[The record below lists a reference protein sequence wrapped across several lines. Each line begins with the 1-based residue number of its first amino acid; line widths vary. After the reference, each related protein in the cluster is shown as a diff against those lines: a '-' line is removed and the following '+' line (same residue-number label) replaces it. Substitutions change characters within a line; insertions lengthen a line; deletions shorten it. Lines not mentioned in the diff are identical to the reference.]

1 MNNQLN
7 ETIPEILPN
16 ERTAPPL
23 SMASDIQNSS
33 RNTQT
38 VTLTQTATRS
48 LVGTTVEEQMLPLT
62 LRARPHVTW
71 DESVEDNEGLGRK
84 TSKRCCIFHKQRDFG
99 ESSTDSS
106 DDSDGSESSSS
117 SGGGFP
123 KQRQGSRKHKRR
135 IARPKKGKGVPD
147 YQRYHA

>member
-16 ERTAPPL
+16 ERTTPL

-38 VTLTQTATRS
+38 VTLTQTTTRS

-71 DESVEDNEGLGRK
+71 
-84 TSKRCCIFHKQRDFG
+84 
-99 ESSTDSS
+99 
-106 DDSDGSESSSS
+106 
-117 SGGGFP
+117 
-123 KQRQGSRKHKRR
+123 
-135 IARPKKGKGVPD
+135 
-147 YQRYHA
+147 